1 MHTAAGQSRK
11 EAQVFSWAQKRSGSW
26 REGAENDNGAW
37 AVKRGVGGVAILVLS
52 CSWKKEKLPSPANST

>member
-11 EAQVFSWAQKRSGSW
+11 EAQVFSWAQKQSGSC

-37 AVKRGVGGVAILVLS
+37 AVKCGVGGGGHPGVTGKRRNFKS
-52 CSWKKEKLPSPANST
+52 C